1 MSPID
6 QTVLSERVAAVERH
20 LARVQAK
27 LPATPAEL
35 VPNSDATD
43 SVVLHLWQAVQIVI
57 DLAVSSCVRL
67 NLGAPRSYREA
78 FERLVSNGHID
89 ASLGERLTRAA
100 GFRNSVAHADESL
113 DLARVYAAAVA
124 GPADLRAFLA
134 RARDGFAKAEN

>member
-1 MSPID
+1 MQSTK
-6 QTVLSERVAAVERH
+6 QLLSERVAAVERR

-27 LPATPAEL
+27 LPATPSEL
-35 VPNSDATD
+35 APNSDATD

-78 FERLVSNGHID
+78 FERLANNGHIE
-89 ASLGERLTRAA
+89 AGLGERLTRAA
-100 GFRNSVAHADESL
+100 GFRNSVAHAYESL
-113 DLARVYAAAVA
+113 DLARVHAAAVA

-134 RARDGFAKAEN
+134 RARDGFSKAEG